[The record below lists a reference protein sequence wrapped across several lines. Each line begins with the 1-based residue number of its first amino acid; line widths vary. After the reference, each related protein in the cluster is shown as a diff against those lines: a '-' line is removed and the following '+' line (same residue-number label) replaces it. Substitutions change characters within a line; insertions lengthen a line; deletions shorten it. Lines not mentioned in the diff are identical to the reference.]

1 MSDNTPAEPLFKAPP
16 SLLETLLGLMKRGR
30 SMRQVVQILRTQRK
44 RQPLGYG
51 AKLRMRRMDWIR
63 ESQTQG
69 IAVALDRKVC
79 RSEGRLSAHLTAYYP
94 MHRHTKADLWDVRRA

>member
-1 MSDNTPAEPLFKAPP
+1 MNLNKTLSDLFKRLAA
-16 SLLETLLGLMKRGR
+16 
-30 SMRQVVQILRTQRK
+30 MRQVAQIIRIQRK

-94 MHRHTKADLWDVRRA
+94 MHRHTKADLWDVRRATS

>member
-1 MSDNTPAEPLFKAPP
+1 MSLNQTLAAIFKRLHA
-16 SLLETLLGLMKRGR
+16 LREVAK
-30 SMRQVVQILRTQRK
+30 ILRVQRK

-79 RSEGRLSAHLTAYYP
+79 RSEGRLSAHLTAHYP
-94 MHRHTKADLWDVRRA
+94 MHRHTKADQWDTRPRYPAGINV